1 MFRTL
6 ILAAA
11 LALAACADPHQP
23 LSPDFGNAVRAN
35 ISAQVVNPNPAM
47 AGANDMDGQRAGA
60 AINRY
65 YTNKVYVPRLP
76 LEGGRVYDQLQ
87 QQQ

>member
-1 MFRTL
+1 MSRTL

-47 AGANDMDGQRAGA
+47 AGANDMDGQRAGK
-60 AINRY
+60 AIDRY
-65 YTNKVYVPRLP
+65 HTNKVYVPRLP
-76 LEGGRVYDQLQ
+76 LEGGHIYDQTPQ
-87 QQQ
+87 Q